1 MLFRSLAGRIT
12 RSISEA
18 RIEFEGELMQVTC
31 SCGIA
36 VYPGNATTPDGLIA
50 CADAA
55 MYEAKEAGKNAWR
68 ICQTSPSDDARAL
81 ASTLSPDARVLHAL
95 EHQLLVPH
103 YQGVYDTHGALRHYE
118 VLLRIRDG
126 ERSDALTL
134 PGEFIGW
141 AEKSGRIVDVD
152 CWMLRHAIEHLARDA
167 SIPALAVNVSGRL
180 LIDDTVPA
188 LISRELARH
197 GVAPQRLLVEV
208 TETSVVSDLHD
219 ARRFIGALQDTG
231 CTVVLD
237 DFGTGFSAF
246 TYLKHVNVDSI
257 KIDGLFVRDF
267 PNDPEN
273 QLFVQAIVMVAR
285 GLHKTTVA
293 ECVEDQATMDILA
306 ALGVDYVQ
314 GFHLQVPHT
323 RLPKTFVKC

>member
-1 MLFRSLAGRIT
+1 
-12 RSISEA
+12 
-18 RIEFEGELMQVTC
+18 
-31 SCGIA
+31 
-36 VYPGNATTPDGLIA
+36 
-50 CADAA
+50 
-55 MYEAKEAGKNAWR
+55 
-68 ICQTSPSDDARAL
+68 
-81 ASTLSPDARVLHAL
+81 
-95 EHQLLVPH
+95 
-103 YQGVYDTHGALRHYE
+103 
-118 VLLRIRDG
+118 
-126 ERSDALTL
+126 
-134 PGEFIGW
+134 
-141 AEKSGRIVDVD
+141 
-152 CWMLRHAIEHLARDA
+152 MLRHAIEHLARDA